1 MNCVSTWRNTA
12 HAHVGSQCS
21 KFASFGENSRESCAL
36 LAIPHDSNKSEPR
49 KPDPCDPA
57 EHAETLS
64 LGGIKARGRKRMS
77 ALHGSTQLVNPPAV
91 HRSRLPGAHDS
102 PGRSLRQRSLRPCAR
117 IACARVTCALLHAQP
132 CTSPPTATAT
142 QDPHARRTRRITQG
156 KDAEVDASVKEETSA
171 AAAIE
176 KLNTKVLHSIENM
189 ICGGSAAKGDRCGP

>member
-21 KFASFGENSRESCAL
+21 KFANFGENSRESCAL

-64 LGGIKARGRKRMS
+64 LSGIKARGRKRMS

-117 IACARVTCALLHAQP
+117 IACLVSPVLSCMHNPAHLHPQP
-132 CTSPPTATAT
+132 QPPKTHMPEEQATNNAGEG
-142 QDPHARRTRRITQG
+142 RRG
-156 KDAEVDASVKEETSA
+156 
-171 AAAIE
+171 
-176 KLNTKVLHSIENM
+176 
-189 ICGGSAAKGDRCGP
+189 

>member
-1 MNCVSTWRNTA
+1 MHTYVR
-12 HAHVGSQCS
+12 SQCS
-21 KFASFGENSRESCAL
+21 KFANFGENSRETCAL

-64 LGGIKARGRKRMS
+64 LGGIKAWGRKRKRMS
-77 ALHGSTQLVNPPAV
+77 ALHGSTQLVSPPASTALAYLE
-91 HRSRLPGAHDS
+91 RTIRP
-102 PGRSLRQRSLRPCAR
+102 RSLRQRSLRPCAR

-176 KLNTKVLHSIENM
+176 KLNTTELDSIENM

>member
-21 KFASFGENSRESCAL
+21 KFANFGENSRESCAL

-77 ALHGSTQLVNPPAV
+77 ALHGSTQLVNPPASTALAYLE
-91 HRSRLPGAHDS
+91 RMIRPGVRFANARFARALASPALVSPVLSCMHNPAH
-102 PGRSLRQRSLRPCAR
+102 
-117 IACARVTCALLHAQP
+117 LHPQP
-132 CTSPPTATAT
+132 QPPKTHMPEE
-142 QDPHARRTRRITQG
+142 QD
-156 KDAEVDASVKEETSA
+156 E
-171 AAAIE
+171 
-176 KLNTKVLHSIENM
+176 
-189 ICGGSAAKGDRCGP
+189 

>member
-1 MNCVSTWRNTA
+1 MSEYR
-12 HAHVGSQCS
+12 SCS
-21 KFASFGENSRESCAL
+21 PRSDPSVANSRISVKIRESCAL
-36 LAIPHDSNKSEPR
+36 LVIPHDSNTSKPR

-64 LGGIKARGRKRMS
+64 LGGIGMGPQAHVCIAWQHAARQSSG
-77 ALHGSTQLVNPPAV
+77 V

-132 CTSPPTATAT
+132 CTSPPTAKAT

-176 KLNTKVLHSIENM
+176 KLDTTELHSIENM